1 MKKLLFVL
9 LSLLAVSVFAES
21 RNALLIANA
30 KYQNFGSL
38 ATPVKE
44 ARDLKKTL
52 ETLGFSV
59 TIVENAS
66 LEQMQE
72 AVDSFGTKLQK
83 QGGIGFFHYGGHAV
97 QVNGVNYLIPVNAD
111 IPDEKKV
118 KIRPLC
124 VDEITTSMNADTNI
138 IVLDACRNNPL
149 PASSGRSASRGL
161 VLSVE
166 HPKNSIIIYS
176 AQPNNVAQDGVF
188 TPILTKCLLEK
199 KELGAVLRDVR
210 REVANM
216 TDGKQNPGEYNELT
230 SEVYLAGYET
240 TTHIIQQTP
249 TVVKQQKPNAKA
261 EKLFNKGK
269 EAEDKGDFKTALQY
283 YEKAAKQEYADAQTA
298 LGIMYYG
305 GDGVTQDYIKAKE
318 WFEKA
323 ANQGDVYAQ
332 NWLGDIYGI
341 KQDYTKAIYW
351 YEKAANQGYAE
362 AQGNLGWLYYH
373 GYGVSQNYTK
383 AKEWFEKAAAQ
394 DNKYSQYWLGNM
406 YYNGEGVPQDYTK
419 AKEWYEKAAN
429 QDYAQAQYALG
440 ILYYKG
446 EGVKQDYAKTQ
457 YWYEKAAAQG
467 YAVAQCNLGSLYYN
481 GEGVPQDY
489 TKAKELFEKAAIQGD
504 SDAQCN
510 LGWLYYN
517 GERVPQDYT
526 KAKELFEMAA
536 NQDNAIAQNNLGYMY
551 YYGKG
556 VSKDYT
562 KAKYWYE
569 KAAAQGIET
578 AIEAL
583 KKLK

>member
-9 LSLLAVSVFAES
+9 LALLSVNTFAEP

-118 KIRPLC
+118 KIRTLC

-240 TTHIIQQTP
+240 TTEQQTT

-269 EAEDKGDFKTALQY
+269 EAENKGDFKKAFQY
-283 YEKAAKQEYADAQTA
+283 YEKAANQDYADAQTA
-298 LGIMYYG
+298 LGFLYYC

-323 ANQGDVYAQ
+323 ANQGYVYAQ
-332 NWLGDIYGI
+332 NWLGDMYYNGYGVP
-341 KQDYTKAIYW
+341 QDYTKAKYW
-351 YEKAANQGYAE
+351 YEKAANQGDEYA
-362 AQGNLGWLYYH
+362 
-373 GYGVSQNYTK
+373 
-383 AKEWFEKAAAQ
+383 
-394 DNKYSQYWLGNM
+394 QYWLGVM
-406 YYNGEGVPQDYTK
+406 YYNGEGVPQ
-419 AKEWYEKAAN
+419 
-429 QDYAQAQYALG
+429 
-440 ILYYKG
+440 
-446 EGVKQDYAKTQ
+446 
-457 YWYEKAAAQG
+457 
-467 YAVAQCNLGSLYYN
+467 
-481 GEGVPQDY
+481 
-489 TKAKELFEKAAIQGD
+489 
-504 SDAQCN
+504 
-510 LGWLYYN
+510 
-517 GERVPQDYT
+517 
-526 KAKELFEMAA
+526 
-536 NQDNAIAQNNLGYMY
+536 
-551 YYGKG
+551 
-556 VSKDYT
+556 DYT

-569 KAAAQGIET
+569 KAAAQGIEYAQYNLGCMYYNGYGVSQDYT
-578 AIEAL
+578 KAKEWFEKAANQDYVNAQAALGFMYYNGEGVSKNYTKAKEWYEKAANQDYVNAQAALGVMYYNGEGVPQDYTKAKDWYEKAANKGYAEAQFSLGYMYYFGEGVFKDYTKAKYWYEKAAAQGYEDAIEVL